1 MMLAS
6 WSRLWFAKRGN
17 AFFVVQFLALLEKMG
32 LLQYSFARYQW
43 EWDIEGIKAETD
55 ISENV
60 ATVVATKVRESPA
73 ANVLMIAACLGVWQF
88 DVQTLQYAM
97 RCQVGK
103 DIDIDEVHDLLH
115 HAAQEGFVEELSEL
129 RYKFAHDR
137 IREGA

>member
-1 MMLAS
+1 MLAS

-103 DIDIDEVHDLLH
+103 GIDIDEVHDLLH